1 MKIEGSFVNKMG
13 ATISVSI
20 VIAGSTSADISIEPG
35 SDLEFDAED
44 TVVIDGSIND
54 SLDAVLQ
61 HSCTINLHALRYIPE
76 LFAKEYKD
84 VAVTVKRNGD
94 VVFSGWLEPRTF
106 SQPFNERYDDL
117 SLSCVDSLSSLQYSP
132 FRGVNNTTTYN
143 AELEKTTLCTFDTL
157 IKECLKVATG
167 GTDYSLSYDGSRA
180 LPGGEASAIFTSL
193 SVSTMAFLGDD
204 ADDCKTYLE
213 VLEALMKY
221 LDLHIVQI
229 GTSFYVFSWE
239 TVRKGNGKT
248 ITLSTDNVADMDTQ
262 LDVQEVFNQL
272 SLTVSPKG
280 NDTVIKSPLDSSGRI
295 PALGARQ
302 YYVTEYA
309 ADGNR
314 VEPARAFFDLIKGH
328 SDNGYS
334 SQVWKDYLIRVMRNV
349 YWKIGNG
356 SGIDATKGELSETTD
371 WVVAALKG
379 STQNGSAAEGGTQNG
394 TDTAAEGGSAQNGSA
409 QNTAYPEDVVD
420 KLRTNLGALL
430 LQVGTLDHKPGTGD
444 SSKQTSI
451 SMTNEL
457 VISVNGNEVDTN
469 EGHKPTDDDIKAAMP
484 LMSYEGG
491 DSTAV
496 YSPSVADVSG
506 EGYHNYLVIDGTITL
521 TPVYWTPFKVED
533 VRKYESGNRFFYDWA
548 TLLNLSWSRVD
559 KKGRYLAFEWWKQ
572 GKQTGTRTGFIPY
585 DDAGPQFYEYKT
597 SDNKD
602 TVEKVDI
609 LWCMLRIGDKV
620 LVEDRSEGKEGE
632 ISDFSWKTYKTLAE
646 CGGNTQAGIDKYLEQ
661 TFTIGIN
668 PKLGDKLIG
677 TDFNIASNFDYTTNI
692 SADKGMAIPLPY
704 NDKLHGKMIF
714 QVLGI
719 DNPTWADYHVTR
731 HHTMF
736 RHTKYGTDYIPLMA
750 HVSSIIIKDFSVK
763 LYSDVDDGGDDNDIV
778 YMSRCSHTF
787 YNKKDDL
794 SFLVHSGF
802 TPTEMS
808 AYSLSGKIMY
818 TSVVGADG
826 IAVLTIDDKVS
837 GESGKPEK
845 LYVSHYYDEL
855 HLPRIILTQNI
866 VDDEALGWPLP
877 LYKHAALGKSFYVRS
892 VGRNLMDGTESLSL
906 EETY

>member
-13 ATISVSI
+13 STITVSI

-35 SDLEFDAED
+35 SDLEYAAED
-44 TVVIDGSIND
+44 AVTIDGSIND

-61 HSCTINLHALRYIPE
+61 HSCTINLHALRYVPE

-84 VAVTVKRNGD
+84 VAVTVKRGD
-94 VVFSGWLEPRTF
+94 AIIFSGWLEPRTF

-132 FRGVNNTTTYN
+132 FRGVNDSTTYT
-143 AELEKTTLCTFDTL
+143 AEREKTALCTFDAL

-167 GTDYSLSYDGSRA
+167 GGDYTLIYDDSRA
-180 LPGGEASAIFTSL
+180 LPDGEASVLFSSL

-229 GTSFYVFSWE
+229 GTSFYIFSWE
-239 TVRKGNGKT
+239 TIRKGNDKT
-248 ITLSTDNVADMDTQ
+248 ITLSADNVADMDTQ

-280 NDTVIKSPLDSSGRI
+280 DDTVIKSPLDSSGRI
-295 PALGARQ
+295 PAMGGRQ

-309 ADGNR
+309 ADGNK

-328 SDNGYS
+328 SDSGYN
-334 SQVWKDYLIRVMRNV
+334 SQVWKDWLIRVMRNV
-349 YWKIGNG
+349 YWKIGSG
-356 SGIDATKGELSETTD
+356 SGIDTVKGELSEVTD
-371 WVVAALKG
+371 WVAAAIKD
-379 STQNGSAAEGGTQNG
+379 STQDNP
-394 TDTAAEGGSAQNGSA
+394 
-409 QNTAYPEDVVD
+409 AYPEDVTD

-430 LQVGTLDHKPGTGD
+430 VQVGTLDHKPGTGD
-444 SSKQTSI
+444 TSRQTAI
-451 SMTNEL
+451 SMTDEL
-457 VISVNGNEVDTN
+457 IISVNGNEDDTN
-469 EGHKPTDDDIKAAMP
+469 TGHYPTDDAIKAAMP

-506 EGYHNYLVIDGTITL
+506 EGYHNYLVIDGTLTL
-521 TPVYWTPFKVED
+521 CPIMDTSFEVEK
-533 VRKYESGNRFFYDWA
+533 VRKYSSGDDFWNNYVKDN
-548 TLLNLSWSRVD
+548 NLSILDGRAGILAGVSPSRVD
-559 KKGRYLAFEWWKQ
+559 KQGRYLAFEWWKK
-572 GKQTGTRTGFIPY
+572 GAQTGTRKGYVPY
-585 DDAGPQFYEYKT
+585 TQDGPELYEYKT
-597 SDNKD
+597 SDGKD

-609 LWCMLRIGDKV
+609 LWCMLRIGDMV
-620 LVEDRSEGKEGE
+620 LVEDRSKQGGV
-632 ISDFSWKTYKTLAE
+632 DAFSWQTYKTLAE
-646 CGGNTQAGIDKYLEQ
+646 CGGNTQDGIDAYLQQ

-668 PKLGDKLIG
+668 PKIGDKLIG
-677 TDFNIASNFDYTTNI
+677 TDFNVASNFDYDTNI

-704 NDKLHGKMIF
+704 DAKLHGKMIF
-714 QVLGI
+714 QILGI
-719 DNPTWADYHVTR
+719 DNPVWADYHVTR

-736 RHTKYGTDYIPLMA
+736 RHTKYGTSNIPLMA
-750 HVSSIIIKDFSVK
+750 HVSDILIKDFSVK
-763 LYSDVDDGGDDNDIV
+763 LYSDVADDGDSDIV

-794 SFLVHSGF
+794 EFLVHSGF
-802 TPTEMS
+802 TSDEMS
-808 AYSLSGKIMY
+808 AYGLSGKMMY
-818 TSVVGADG
+818 TSVVGPNGVA
-826 IAVLTIDDKVS
+826 LLNIDDKIS

-855 HLPRIILTQNI
+855 HQPRIILTQNVI
-866 VDDEALGWPLP
+866 DDEALTWPLP
-877 LYKHAALGKSFYVRS
+877 LYQHAALGKNFYVRS
-892 VGRNLMDGTESLSL
+892 VGRNLMDGTENLSL

>member
-13 ATISVSI
+13 STITVSI

-35 SDLEFDAED
+35 SDLEYAAED
-44 TVVIDGSIND
+44 AVTIDGSIND

-61 HSCTINLHALRYIPE
+61 HSCTINLHALRYVPE

-84 VAVTVKRNGD
+84 VAVTVKRGD
-94 VVFSGWLEPRTF
+94 AIIFSGWLEPRTF

-132 FRGVNNTTTYN
+132 FRGVNDSTTYT
-143 AELEKTTLCTFDTL
+143 AEREKTALCTFDAL

-167 GTDYSLSYDGSRA
+167 GGDYTLIYDDSRA
-180 LPGGEASAIFTSL
+180 LPDGEASVLFSSL

-229 GTSFYVFSWE
+229 GTSFYIFSWE
-239 TVRKGNGKT
+239 TIRKGNDKT
-248 ITLSTDNVADMDTQ
+248 ITLSADNVADMDTQ

-280 NDTVIKSPLDSSGRI
+280 DDTVIKSPLDSSGRI
-295 PALGARQ
+295 PAMGGRQ

-309 ADGNR
+309 ADGNK

-328 SDNGYS
+328 SDSGYN
-334 SQVWKDYLIRVMRNV
+334 SQVWKDWLIRVMRNV
-349 YWKIGNG
+349 YWKIGSG
-356 SGIDATKGELSETTD
+356 SGIDTVKGELSEVTD
-371 WVVAALKG
+371 WVAAAIKD
-379 STQNGSAAEGGTQNG
+379 STQDNP
-394 TDTAAEGGSAQNGSA
+394 
-409 QNTAYPEDVVD
+409 AYPEDVTD

-430 LQVGTLDHKPGTGD
+430 VQVGTLDHKPGTGD
-444 SSKQTSI
+444 TSRQTTI
-451 SMTNEL
+451 SMTDEL
-457 VISVNGNEVDTN
+457 IISVNGNEDDTN
-469 EGHKPTDDDIKAAMP
+469 TGHYPTDDAIKAAMP

-506 EGYHNYLVIDGTITL
+506 EGYHNYLVIDGTLTL
-521 TPVYWTPFKVED
+521 CPIMDTSFEVEK
-533 VRKYESGNRFFYDWA
+533 VRKYSSGDDFWNNYVKDN
-548 TLLNLSWSRVD
+548 NLSILDGRAGILAGVSPSRVD
-559 KKGRYLAFEWWKQ
+559 KHGRYLAFEWWKK
-572 GKQTGTRTGFIPY
+572 GAQTGTRKGYVPY
-585 DDAGPQFYEYKT
+585 TQDGPELYEYKT
-597 SDNKD
+597 SDGKD

-609 LWCMLRIGDKV
+609 LWCMLRIGDMV
-620 LVEDRSEGKEGE
+620 LVEDRSKQGGV
-632 ISDFSWKTYKTLAE
+632 DAFSWQTYKTLAE
-646 CGGNTQAGIDKYLEQ
+646 CGGNTQDGIDAYLQQ

-668 PKLGDKLIG
+668 PKIGDKLIG
-677 TDFNIASNFDYTTNI
+677 TDFNVASNFDYDTNI

-704 NDKLHGKMIF
+704 DAKLHGKMIF
-714 QVLGI
+714 QILGI
-719 DNPTWADYHVTR
+719 DNPVWADYHVTR

-736 RHTKYGTDYIPLMA
+736 RHTKYGTSNIPLMA
-750 HVSSIIIKDFSVK
+750 HVSDILIKDFSVK
-763 LYSDVDDGGDDNDIV
+763 LYSDVADDGDSDIV

-794 SFLVHSGF
+794 EFLVHSGF
-802 TPTEMS
+802 TADEMS
-808 AYSLSGKIMY
+808 AYGLSGKMMY
-818 TSVVGADG
+818 TSVVGPNGA
-826 IAVLTIDDKVS
+826 ALLNIDDKIS

-855 HLPRIILTQNI
+855 HQPRIILTQNVI
-866 VDDEALGWPLP
+866 DDEALTWPLP
-877 LYKHAALGKSFYVRS
+877 LYQHAALGKNFYVRS

>member
-13 ATISVSI
+13 STITVSI

-35 SDLEFDAED
+35 SDLEYAAED
-44 TVVIDGSIND
+44 AVTIDGSIND

-61 HSCTINLHALRYIPE
+61 HSCTINLHALRYVPE

-84 VAVTVKRNGD
+84 VAVTVKRGD
-94 VVFSGWLEPRTF
+94 VIIFSGWLEPRTF

-132 FRGVNNTTTYN
+132 FRGVNDSTTYT
-143 AELEKTTLCTFDTL
+143 AEREKTALCTFDAL

-167 GTDYSLSYDGSRA
+167 GGDYTLIYDDSRA
-180 LPGGEASAIFTSL
+180 LPDGEASVLFSSL

-229 GTSFYVFSWE
+229 GTSFYIFSWE
-239 TVRKGNGKT
+239 TIRKGNDKT
-248 ITLSTDNVADMDTQ
+248 ITLSADNVADMDTQ

-280 NDTVIKSPLDSSGRI
+280 DDTVIKSPLDSSGRI
-295 PALGARQ
+295 PAMGGRQ

-309 ADGNR
+309 ADGNK

-328 SDNGYS
+328 SDSGYN
-334 SQVWKDYLIRVMRNV
+334 SQVWKDWLIRVMRNV
-349 YWKIGNG
+349 YWKIGSG
-356 SGIDATKGELSETTD
+356 SGIDTVKGELSEVTD
-371 WVVAALKG
+371 WVAAAIKD
-379 STQNGSAAEGGTQNG
+379 STQDNP
-394 TDTAAEGGSAQNGSA
+394 
-409 QNTAYPEDVVD
+409 AYPEDVTD

-430 LQVGTLDHKPGTGD
+430 VQVGTLDHKPGTGD
-444 SSKQTSI
+444 TSRQTAI
-451 SMTNEL
+451 SMTDEL
-457 VISVNGNEVDTN
+457 IISVNGNEDDTN
-469 EGHKPTDDDIKAAMP
+469 TGHYPTDDAIKAAMP

-506 EGYHNYLVIDGTITL
+506 EGYHNYLVIDGTLTL
-521 TPVYWTPFKVED
+521 CPIMDTSFEVEK
-533 VRKYESGNRFFYDWA
+533 VRKYSSGDDFWNNYVKDNNVSILDGRA
-548 TLLNLSWSRVD
+548 GILAGVSPSRVD
-559 KKGRYLAFEWWKQ
+559 KHGRYLAFEWWKK
-572 GKQTGTRTGFIPY
+572 GAQTGTRKGYVPY
-585 DDAGPQFYEYKT
+585 TQDGPELYEYKT
-597 SDNKD
+597 SDGKD

-609 LWCMLRIGDKV
+609 LWCMLRIGDMV
-620 LVEDRSEGKEGE
+620 LVEDRSKQGGV
-632 ISDFSWKTYKTLAE
+632 DAFSWQTYKTLAE
-646 CGGNTQAGIDKYLEQ
+646 CGGNTQDGIDAYLQQ

-668 PKLGDKLIG
+668 PKIGDKLIG
-677 TDFNIASNFDYTTNI
+677 TDFNVASNFDYDTNI

-704 NDKLHGKMIF
+704 DAKLHGKMIF
-714 QVLGI
+714 QILGI
-719 DNPTWADYHVTR
+719 DNPVWADYHVTR

-736 RHTKYGTDYIPLMA
+736 RHTNYGTSNIPLMA
-750 HVSSIIIKDFSVK
+750 HVSDILIKDFSVK
-763 LYSDVDDGGDDNDIV
+763 LYSDVADDGDSDIV

-794 SFLVHSGF
+794 EFLVHSGF
-802 TPTEMS
+802 TSDEMS
-808 AYSLSGKIMY
+808 AYGLSGKMMY
-818 TSVVGADG
+818 TSVVGPNGVA
-826 IAVLTIDDKVS
+826 LLNIDDKIS

-855 HLPRIILTQNI
+855 HQPRIILTQNI
-866 VDDEALGWPLP
+866 IDDEALGWPLP
-877 LYKHAALGKSFYVRS
+877 LYKHAALGKNFYVRS

>member
-13 ATISVSI
+13 STITVSI

-132 FRGVNNTTTYN
+132 FRGVNDSTTYT
-143 AELEKTTLCTFDTL
+143 AEREKTALCTFDAL

-180 LPGGEASAIFTSL
+180 LPGGEASAIFSSL

-229 GTSFYVFSWE
+229 GTSFYIFSWE
-239 TVRKGNGKT
+239 TIRKGNDKT
-248 ITLSTDNVADMDTQ
+248 ITLSADNVADMDTQ

-280 NDTVIKSPLDSSGRI
+280 DDTVIKSPLDSSGRI
-295 PALGARQ
+295 PAMGGRQ

-309 ADGNR
+309 ADGNK

-328 SDNGYS
+328 SDSGYN
-334 SQVWKDYLIRVMRNV
+334 SQVWKDWLIRVMRNV
-349 YWKIGNG
+349 YWKIGSG
-356 SGIDATKGELSETTD
+356 SGIDTVKGELSEVTD
-371 WVVAALKG
+371 WVAAAIKD
-379 STQNGSAAEGGTQNG
+379 STQDNP
-394 TDTAAEGGSAQNGSA
+394 
-409 QNTAYPEDVVD
+409 AYPEDVTD

-430 LQVGTLDHKPGTGD
+430 VQVGTLDHKPGTGD
-444 SSKQTSI
+444 TSRQTTI
-451 SMTNEL
+451 SMTDEL
-457 VISVNGNEVDTN
+457 IISVNGNEDDTN
-469 EGHKPTDDDIKAAMP
+469 TGHYPTDDAIKAAMP

-506 EGYHNYLVIDGTITL
+506 EGYHNYLVIDGTLTL
-521 TPVYWTPFKVED
+521 CPIMDTSFEVEK
-533 VRKYESGNRFFYDWA
+533 VRKYSSGDDFWNNYVKDN
-548 TLLNLSWSRVD
+548 NLSILDGRAGILAGVSPSRVD
-559 KKGRYLAFEWWKQ
+559 KHGRYLAFEWWKK
-572 GKQTGTRTGFIPY
+572 GAQTGTRKGYVPY
-585 DDAGPQFYEYKT
+585 TQDGPELYEYKT
-597 SDNKD
+597 SDGKD

-609 LWCMLRIGDKV
+609 LWCMLRIGDMV
-620 LVEDRSEGKEGE
+620 LVEDRSKQGGV
-632 ISDFSWKTYKTLAE
+632 DAFSWQTYKTLAE
-646 CGGNTQAGIDKYLEQ
+646 CGGNTQDGIDAYLQQ

-668 PKLGDKLIG
+668 PKIGDKLIG
-677 TDFNIASNFDYTTNI
+677 TDFNVASNFDYDTNI

-704 NDKLHGKMIF
+704 DAKLHGKMIF
-714 QVLGI
+714 QILGI
-719 DNPTWADYHVTR
+719 DNPVWADYHVTR

-736 RHTKYGTDYIPLMA
+736 RHTKYGTSNIPLMA
-750 HVSSIIIKDFSVK
+750 HVSDILIKDFSVK
-763 LYSDVDDGGDDNDIV
+763 LYSDVADDGDSDIV

-794 SFLVHSGF
+794 EFLVHSGF
-802 TPTEMS
+802 TSDEMS
-808 AYSLSGKIMY
+808 AYGLSGKMMY
-818 TSVVGADG
+818 TSVVGPNGVA
-826 IAVLTIDDKVS
+826 LLNIDDKIS

-855 HLPRIILTQNI
+855 HQPRIILTQNVI
-866 VDDEALGWPLP
+866 DDEALTWPLP
-877 LYKHAALGKSFYVRS
+877 LYQHAALGKNFYVRS
-892 VGRNLMDGTESLSL
+892 VGRNLMDGTENLSL

>member
-13 ATISVSI
+13 STITVSI

-35 SDLEFDAED
+35 SDLEYAAED
-44 TVVIDGSIND
+44 AVTIDGSIND

-61 HSCTINLHALRYIPE
+61 HSCTINLHALRYVPE

-84 VAVTVKRNGD
+84 VAVTVKRGD
-94 VVFSGWLEPRTF
+94 AIIFSGWLEPRTF

-132 FRGVNNTTTYN
+132 FRGVNDSTTYT
-143 AELEKTTLCTFDTL
+143 AEREKTALCTFDAL

-167 GTDYSLSYDGSRA
+167 GGDYTLIYDDSRA
-180 LPGGEASAIFTSL
+180 LPDGEASVLFSSL

-229 GTSFYVFSWE
+229 GTSFYIFSWE
-239 TVRKGNGKT
+239 TIRKGNDKT
-248 ITLSTDNVADMDTQ
+248 ITLSADNVADMDTQ

-280 NDTVIKSPLDSSGRI
+280 DDTVIKSPLDSSGRI
-295 PALGARQ
+295 PAMGGRQ

-309 ADGNR
+309 ADGNK

-328 SDNGYS
+328 SDSGYN
-334 SQVWKDYLIRVMRNV
+334 SQVWKDWLIRVMRNV
-349 YWKIGNG
+349 YWKIGSG
-356 SGIDATKGELSETTD
+356 SGIDTVKGELSEVTD
-371 WVVAALKG
+371 WVAAAIKD
-379 STQNGSAAEGGTQNG
+379 STQDNP
-394 TDTAAEGGSAQNGSA
+394 
-409 QNTAYPEDVVD
+409 AYPEDVTD

-430 LQVGTLDHKPGTGD
+430 VQVGTLDHKPGTGD
-444 SSKQTSI
+444 TSRQTAI
-451 SMTNEL
+451 SMTDEL
-457 VISVNGNEVDTN
+457 IISVNGNEDDTN
-469 EGHKPTDDDIKAAMP
+469 TGHYPTDDAIKAAMP

-506 EGYHNYLVIDGTITL
+506 EGYHNYLVIDGTLTL
-521 TPVYWTPFKVED
+521 CPIMDTSFEVEK
-533 VRKYESGNRFFYDWA
+533 VRKYSSGDDFWNNYVKDN
-548 TLLNLSWSRVD
+548 NLSILDGRAGILAGVSPSRVD
-559 KKGRYLAFEWWKQ
+559 KHGRYLAFEWWKK
-572 GKQTGTRTGFIPY
+572 GAQTGTRKGYVPY
-585 DDAGPQFYEYKT
+585 TQDGPELYEYKT
-597 SDNKD
+597 SDGKD

-609 LWCMLRIGDKV
+609 LWCMLRIGDMV
-620 LVEDRSEGKEGE
+620 LVEDRSKQGGV
-632 ISDFSWKTYKTLAE
+632 DAFSWQTYKTLAE
-646 CGGNTQAGIDKYLEQ
+646 CGGNTQDGIDAYLQQ

-668 PKLGDKLIG
+668 PKIGDKLIG
-677 TDFNIASNFDYTTNI
+677 TDFNVASNFDYDTNI

-704 NDKLHGKMIF
+704 DAKLHGKMIF
-714 QVLGI
+714 QILGI
-719 DNPTWADYHVTR
+719 DNPVWADYHVTR

-736 RHTKYGTDYIPLMA
+736 RHTKYGTSNIPLMA
-750 HVSSIIIKDFSVK
+750 HVSDILIKDFSVK
-763 LYSDVDDGGDDNDIV
+763 LYSDVADDGDSDIV

-794 SFLVHSGF
+794 EFLVHSGF
-802 TPTEMS
+802 TSDEMS
-808 AYSLSGKIMY
+808 AYGLSGKMMY
-818 TSVVGADG
+818 TSVVGPNGVA
-826 IAVLTIDDKVS
+826 LLNIDDKIS

-855 HLPRIILTQNI
+855 HQPRIILTQNVI
-866 VDDEALGWPLP
+866 DDEALTWPLP
-877 LYKHAALGKSFYVRS
+877 LYQHAALGKNFYVRS
-892 VGRNLMDGTESLSL
+892 VGRNLMDGTENLSL

>member
-1 MKIEGSFVNKMG
+1 
-13 ATISVSI
+13 
-20 VIAGSTSADISIEPG
+20 
-35 SDLEFDAED
+35 
-44 TVVIDGSIND
+44 
-54 SLDAVLQ
+54 
-61 HSCTINLHALRYIPE
+61 
-76 LFAKEYKD
+76 
-84 VAVTVKRNGD
+84 
-94 VVFSGWLEPRTF
+94 
-106 SQPFNERYDDL
+106 
-117 SLSCVDSLSSLQYSP
+117 
-132 FRGVNNTTTYN
+132 
-143 AELEKTTLCTFDTL
+143 
-157 IKECLKVATG
+157 
-167 GTDYSLSYDGSRA
+167 
-180 LPGGEASAIFTSL
+180 
-193 SVSTMAFLGDD
+193 
-204 ADDCKTYLE
+204 
-213 VLEALMKY
+213 
-221 LDLHIVQI
+221 
-229 GTSFYVFSWE
+229 
-239 TVRKGNGKT
+239 
-248 ITLSTDNVADMDTQ
+248 
-262 LDVQEVFNQL
+262 
-272 SLTVSPKG
+272 
-280 NDTVIKSPLDSSGRI
+280 
-295 PALGARQ
+295 
-302 YYVTEYA
+302 
-309 ADGNR
+309 
-314 VEPARAFFDLIKGH
+314 
-328 SDNGYS
+328 
-334 SQVWKDYLIRVMRNV
+334 
-349 YWKIGNG
+349 
-356 SGIDATKGELSETTD
+356 
-371 WVVAALKG
+371 
-379 STQNGSAAEGGTQNG
+379 
-394 TDTAAEGGSAQNGSA
+394 
-409 QNTAYPEDVVD
+409 YPEDVVD

-506 EGYHNYLVIDGTITL
+506 EGYHNYLVIDGTLTL
-521 TPVYWTPFKVED
+521 CPLMDTLFEVEK
-533 VRKYESGNRFFYDWA
+533 VRKYSSGDDFWNNYVNDN
-548 TLLNLSWSRVD
+548 NLSTMKGRAGLITFVSPSRVD
-559 KKGRYLAFEWWKQ
+559 KKGRYLAFGWWKN
-572 GKQTGTRTGFIPY
+572 GVETGTRKGYIPY
-585 DDAGPQFYEYKT
+585 TQDGPEQYEYKT

-620 LVEDRSEGKEGE
+620 LVEDRSEGKKGE

-677 TDFNIASNFDYTTNI
+677 TDFDIASNFDYTTNI

-704 NDKLHGKMIF
+704 DAKLHGKMIF

-750 HVSSIIIKDFSVK
+750 HVSSIIIKDFSIK
-763 LYSDVDDGGDDNDIV
+763 IYSDVEDDGDNDVV

-794 SFLVHSGF
+794 SFLIHSGF
-802 TPTEMS
+802 TSAEMS
-808 AYSLSGKIMY
+808 AYGLSSKIMY